1 MSSQNKESQLVLAIE
16 AINQDPKLSPWSAA
30 KIYNVSRATL
40 YRRLQGITSRRDTM
54 PNSRILTDLE
64 ESTIIE
70 YILDLDA
77 RSFPPRICGV
87 EDMANLLLAERD
99 APPVG
104 TRWASNFI
112 KRQPKLKTRFLRK
125 YDYQRA
131 QCEDP
136 ALIWGW
142 FQLVRNTIAKYGIE
156 ESDMYNF
163 DETGFMMGII
173 STGTV
178 VTSAERRGRPK
189 LAQPGNR
196 EWVTVIQGVNSQ
208 GWAIPP
214 YIVVAGQYHLSSW
227 YEDSALPSDWVITTT
242 HNGWTTN
249 EKGLEWIQHFDK
261 HTKTRT
267 SGVYR
272 LLLLDGHESHHS
284 TEFEL
289 FCKENKIITL
299 CMPPHSSHILQPL
312 DVGCFGP
319 LKLAYGRQIEDL
331 MRSSITHIT
340 KTDFLPAFYLAFQS
354 AMTEN
359 NIKAG
364 FRGTGLTPYDPESVL
379 SRLDLRLRTPSPI
392 PGVTELPDLWVPKT
406 PNNPTEATSQ
416 TDFIKGRINRHQG
429 SSPTAI
435 LAAMDQFA
443 KGAQGIMHQMTLL
456 KAEVSTLRKANAML
470 SKRRRAKKT
479 RLRQGGSMT
488 LAEGQ
493 ALQDQ
498 KDIEQQVQQ
507 ETRQYGLRAR
517 RQETKERRCG
527 VCGNTGHNAR
537 TCQMDIEI
545 TNEEDS
551 DYY

>member
-1 MSSQNKESQLVLAIE
+1 
-16 AINQDPKLSPWSAA
+16 
-30 KIYNVSRATL
+30 
-40 YRRLQGITSRRDTM
+40 
-54 PNSRILTDLE
+54 
-64 ESTIIE
+64 
-70 YILDLDA
+70 
-77 RSFPPRICGV
+77 
-87 EDMANLLLAERD
+87 
-99 APPVG
+99 
-104 TRWASNFI
+104 
-112 KRQPKLKTRFLRK
+112 
-125 YDYQRA
+125 
-131 QCEDP
+131 
-136 ALIWGW
+136 
-142 FQLVRNTIAKYGIE
+142 
-156 ESDMYNF
+156 
-163 DETGFMMGII
+163 
-173 STGTV
+173 
-178 VTSAERRGRPK
+178 
-189 LAQPGNR
+189 
-196 EWVTVIQGVNSQ
+196 
-208 GWAIPP
+208 
-214 YIVVAGQYHLSSW
+214 
-227 YEDSALPSDWVITTT
+227 
-242 HNGWTTN
+242 
-249 EKGLEWIQHFDK
+249 
-261 HTKTRT
+261 
-267 SGVYR
+267 
-272 LLLLDGHESHHS
+272 
-284 TEFEL
+284 
-289 FCKENKIITL
+289 
-299 CMPPHSSHILQPL
+299 MPPHSSHILQPL

-340 KTDFLPAFYLAFQS
+340 KTDFLPAFYIAFQS

-364 FRGTGLTPYDPESVL
+364 FRGTGLTPYNPESVL

-416 TDFIKGRINRHQG
+416 TDFIKRRINHHQG

-456 KAEVSTLRKANAML
+456 KAEVNTLREANAML

-517 RQETKERRCG
+517 RHETKERRCG

-551 DYY
+551 D